1 MTKLELLKARRQSY
15 LDAEQAILNSQEYQ
29 LADRKLR
36 RPDLSEVRA
45 AISALDDEI
54 ALLESSRGRTKRVVL
69 IE

>member
-1 MTKLELLKARRQSY
+1 MTKLELLKARRQLY
-15 LDAEQAILNSQEYQ
+15 IEAEQAILRGQEYTI
-29 LADRKLR
+29 ADRKLR

-54 ALLESSRGRTKRVVL
+54 ALLESSRGRTKRVTL